1 MAVRTPLKLDGSNN
15 LIEMSA
21 TDIENIKLEMI
32 RQYGLNPS
40 AVMSVVT
47 SGGLNVASMNDTRY
61 QAGAASSNNGDPNS
75 VFPAETV
82 TAEPSLVTVT
92 YDRMNHVDTVLSA
105 PADTNNKAFPVYQS
119 GGNIYAMTLTD
130 MRDTFVDDV
139 VDRLTAVGTTTAQA
153 GTYRIHTATTLAGH
167 TLVSSTPVF
176 VDTRAD
182 LDYDGAGA
190 DTTAYT
196 AAGIPE
202 TLDQPQTITSYYLF
216 RIDPA
221 SVGTIPTPLQI
232 TAANHL
238 QQYTTANFQTLLQDV
253 VRYYVG
259 NVAGYQMDY
268 SFATTNAAIARGS
281 AVVNTQLTGVTGAYN
296 TNIVGTG
303 VSALYYAQEF
313 PNGTV
318 STIETKYLG
327 VTRI

>member
-40 AVMSVVT
+40 AVMTVVA
-47 SGGLNVASMNDTRY
+47 SGGLNVASFGDTRY
-61 QAGAASSNNGDPNS
+61 QAGAAISGPDA
-75 VFPAETV
+75 FPVETT

-139 VDRLTAVGTTTAQA
+139 VDRLTAVGTGTQQA
-153 GTYRIHTATTLAGH
+153 GTYRIHTATSLAGH
-167 TLVSSTPVF
+167 TLVSATPVF

-182 LDYDGAGA
+182 L
-190 DTTAYT
+190 TLYT

-202 TLDQPQTITSYYLF
+202 AVDQPITITSYYLM
-216 RIDPA
+216 RIDGA
-221 SVGTIPTPLQI
+221 AVGTIPTPLQI
-232 TAANHL
+232 TAANDL
-238 QQYTTANFQTLLQDV
+238 QQYTTANFQTLLQNV
-253 VRYYVG
+253 IRYYVG
-259 NVAGYQMDY
+259 NVAGYQMDW
-268 SFATTNAAIARGS
+268 SFSTSAAIARGS
-281 AVVNTQLTGVTGAYN
+281 AVVNTALTGVTGNFQTRNDAAAN
-296 TNIVGTG
+296 
-303 VSALYYAQEF
+303 LYYAQEF

-318 STIETKYLG
+318 STIETRYLG